1 MNGRT
6 MVRRFCN
13 AFPLLVALTAMS
25 LPFGS
30 SAQTVDVNVAIAPP
44 ELPVYDQPEI
54 PGPGYIWTPGF
65 WGYGPEGY
73 YWVREPGLSLRP
85 SASSGPQGIGAGET
99 ASMVGTPDIGGRIS
113 DSTAA
118 SITVSAM
125 WAPAMKAAT
134 GETASSRTTGP

>member
-6 MVRRFCN
+6 IMRRFRN
-13 AFPLLVALTAMS
+13 AFPLLVALVAIS
-25 LPFGS
+25 LPFSS
-30 SAQTVDVNVAIAPP
+30 SAQMVDVNVTIAPP
-44 ELPVYDQPEI
+44 VPPFLALATSGRPASGDTVPRVTT
-54 PGPGYIWTPGF
+54 GY
-65 WGYGPEGY
+65 
-73 YWVREPGLSLRP
+73 REPGLSLRP

-99 ASMVGTPDIGGRIS
+99 ASMFGTPAIGGRIL
-113 DSTAA
+113 DSTAG